1 MSKQSFAM
9 SGKPYQSSL
18 IPYEDEIL
26 ALRHRRTPMP
36 YAQIAELLQ
45 QKHNLLIHRSAIFK
59 FVKVRSG
66 GRKVYSYSR
75 NAPEKKAATAP
86 APRVTASGPRP
97 PAVVAVTLKRSPS
110 TIRFKF
116 TPSDRNNAARLSP
129 EQAAAIQDRKS
140 VG

>member
-1 MSKQSFAM
+1 M
-9 SGKPYQSSL
+9 SGKPYQSIL
-18 IPYEDEIL
+18 IPYEDEII
-26 ALRHRRTPMP
+26 ALRHRRPPMP

-45 QKHNLLIHRSAIFK
+45 QKHNLIIQGNAIFK

-75 NAPEKKAATAP
+75 NVPEKKAATAP
-86 APRVTASGPRP
+86 APQVTASGPHP
-97 PAVVAVTLKRSPS
+97 PAVVAVTVKRSPS

-129 EQAAAIQDRKS
+129 EEAAAIRKLLEEE
-140 VG
+140 GH

>member
-1 MSKQSFAM
+1 M

-18 IPYEDEIL
+18 IPYEDEII
-26 ALRHRRTPMP
+26 ALRHRRPPMP

-45 QKHNLLIHRSAIFK
+45 QKHTLIIHRYAIFK

-75 NAPEKKAATAP
+75 NEPEEKATTSP
-86 APRVTASGPRP
+86 APQVTASDPRP

-129 EQAAAIQDRKS
+129 EEAAAIRKLLEEE
-140 VG
+140 GH

>member
-1 MSKQSFAM
+1 M

-18 IPYEDEIL
+18 IPYEDEII
-26 ALRHRRTPMP
+26 ALRHRRPPMP
-36 YAQIAELLQ
+36 YAQIAELLR

-59 FVKVRSG
+59 FVKVGSA
-66 GRKVYSYSR
+66 GRKVYSYSYSR

-86 APRVTASGPRP
+86 APQVTASGPHP
-97 PAVVAVTLKRSPS
+97 PAVVAVTVKRSPS

-129 EQAAAIQDRKS
+129 EQAAAIHRKLEQN
-140 VG
+140 GH

>member
-1 MSKQSFAM
+1 M

-18 IPYEDEIL
+18 IPYEDEII
-26 ALRHRRTPMP
+26 ALRHRRPPMP
-36 YAQIAELLQ
+36 YAQIAELLR
-45 QKHNLLIHRSAIFK
+45 QKHNLIIQRSAIFK

-97 PAVVAVTLKRSPS
+97 PAVVAVTVKRGPS
-110 TIRFKF
+110 TIRFQF
-116 TPSDRNNAARLSP
+116 TPSDRHNLTRISP
-129 EQAAAIQDRKS
+129 EEAAAIRKMLEEE
-140 VG
+140 GY

>member
-1 MSKQSFAM
+1 M

-18 IPYEDEIL
+18 IPYEDEII
-26 ALRHRRTPMP
+26 ALRHRRPPTP
-36 YAQIAELLQ
+36 YAQIAELLR
-45 QKHNLLIHRSAIFK
+45 QKHNLIIQRSAIFK

-86 APRVTASGPRP
+86 APLVTASGPHP
-97 PAVVAVTLKRSPS
+97 PSVVAVTVKRSPS

-116 TPSDRNNAARLSP
+116 TPSDHNNAARLSP
-129 EQAAAIQDRKS
+129 EEAAAIRKLLEEE
-140 VG
+140 GH

>member
-1 MSKQSFAM
+1 
-9 SGKPYQSSL
+9 
-18 IPYEDEIL
+18 
-26 ALRHRRTPMP
+26 MP
-36 YAQIAELLQ
+36 YAQIAELLR
-45 QKHNLLIHRSAIFK
+45 QKHNLIIHRSAICK

-75 NAPEKKAATAP
+75 TEPEEKAATAP

-129 EQAAAIQDRKS
+129 EQAAAIHRKLEQN
-140 VG
+140 GH